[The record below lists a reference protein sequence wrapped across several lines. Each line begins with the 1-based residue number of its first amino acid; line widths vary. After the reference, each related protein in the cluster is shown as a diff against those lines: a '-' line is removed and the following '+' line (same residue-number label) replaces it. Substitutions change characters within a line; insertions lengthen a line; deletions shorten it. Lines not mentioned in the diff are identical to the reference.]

1 MQSQIKLVD
10 PAKAKAYFQDKI
22 DFTTGPVELDR
33 MIQEGLPVNIV
44 DVREAEDFSAGH
56 IRGSVNLPHERWETL
71 EGLRRDR
78 MNILLCYS
86 QQCHLAAKAA
96 VLFAERGYSVM
107 EMDGGFKAWKES
119 DLDVEGGTVNRI
131 KGDTKE
137 TLSRTKNESVNRIRE
152 LFHKRH

>member
-10 PAKAKAYFQDKI
+10 PVKAKAYFQDKI
-22 DFTTGPVELDR
+22 DFTTGPVELSH
-33 MIQEGLPVNIV
+33 MIQDGLPVNIV
-44 DVREAEDFSAGH
+44 DVRETEDFEEGH
-56 IRGSVNLPHERWETL
+56 IRGSVNLPHDKWETL
-71 EGLRRDR
+71 EGLRKDR

-119 DLDVEGGTVNRI
+119 DLEVERVSVNRI
-131 KGDTKE
+131 KGDTLNRVKD
-137 TLSRTKNESVNRIRE
+137 ESVNRIKG
-152 LFHKRH
+152 LFHKRQ